1 MYQIK
6 KSKKILKAS
15 HILIKVKSKSSDKEG
30 LSDKKRKKKL
40 KNSKEVEKNPNKFGE
55 IAKKNQWTVLQLR
68 KMVH

>member
-6 KSKKILKAS
+6 KSKKTLKTS

-40 KNSKEVEKNPNKFGE
+40 KKFKRSGKESK
-55 IAKKNQWTVLQLR
+55 
-68 KMVH
+68 

>member
-6 KSKKILKAS
+6 RSKKTLKAS

-40 KNSKEVEKNPNKFGE
+40 KNSKRS
-55 IAKKNQWTVLQLR
+55 R
-68 KMVH
+68 KESK